1 MTSIQARTVRRGL
14 TSKGFDEV
22 NRGDI
27 FYHFVVNGKKSGIHT
42 MMSHGE
48 TYCGTKYLTTM
59 ARQLGLK
66 RDELV
71 QLVECPLSR
80 DEYEKLLRGR
90 GRLSSRPIV
99 GCASSRSCCRNN
111 RTLWSSLVAALRSIS
126 AHVPLVWPVHP
137 RTRARLDGV
146 LDPGGGEAAGPAVPH
161 AAHHHG
167 AAGHRCRRHE
177 PAHRSL
183 RRGGDYGRRA
193 G

>member
-1 MTSIQARTVRRGL
+1 LTSIRAKTVRRGL

-27 FYHFVVNGKKSGIHT
+27 FYHFIVNGKKSGMRA

-80 DEYEKLLRGR
+80 DQYEKLLRER
-90 GRLSSRPIV
+90 GKL
-99 GCASSRSCCRNN
+99 
-111 RTLWSSLVAALRSIS
+111 
-126 AHVPLVWPVHP
+126 
-137 RTRARLDGV
+137 
-146 LDPGGGEAAGPAVPH
+146 
-161 AAHHHG
+161 
-167 AAGHRCRRHE
+167 
-177 PAHRSL
+177 
-183 RRGGDYGRRA
+183 
-193 G
+193 